1 MMVHSEEQKKDVIL
15 FGYGKFGRHMYA
27 HLSASGHYVKLATMV
42 DSNYNEA
49 IEDRIKDIKRFNPKH
64 NDSIRMLGVNPSKH
78 LLYCAMD
85 HTSNNLFLVLSLREL
100 YHDAMIVAISNSE
113 ENTRKLK
120 YAGADI
126 VIDIYEASAQ
136 HLVTN
141 LTKPAVAEAIST
153 IIFEKNDLRIAEI
166 VLKDGTQLEGKRA
179 AQIDFYSR
187 GLILV
192 AVIDKELG
200 DELIY
205 LSRGVD
211 HKFDAGDTLVLA
223 GKADD
228 ILFFKR
234 ELADG
239 ETLSQQKKE

>member
-1 MMVHSEEQKKDVIL
+1 MVGEEPKKDVIL

-27 HLSASGHYVKLATMV
+27 HLSRSGHHVRLATMV
-42 DSNYNEA
+42 DSNYEEA
-49 IEDRIKDIKRFNPKH
+49 LADRIKDVKRFNPKH
-64 NDSIRMLGVNPSKH
+64 NESIRMLGINPERH
-78 LLYCAMD
+78 LLYCAME

-100 YHDAMIVAISNSE
+100 YHEAIIVAISNSE

-166 VLKDGTQLEGKRA
+166 VLEANTILEGKRA
-179 AQIDFYSR
+179 AQIDFYGR

-205 LSRGVD
+205 LSKGVD

-223 GKADD
+223 GRADD
-228 ILFFKR
+228 ILAFKR
-234 ELADG
+234 ELLG
-239 ETLSQQKKE
+239 KEPPPYTKEKE

>member
-1 MMVHSEEQKKDVIL
+1 MAYVEEGKRDVIL
-15 FGYGKFGRHMYA
+15 FGYGKFGRHMYT
-27 HLSASGHYVKLATMV
+27 HLSRSGHHVKLATMIA
-42 DSNYNEA
+42 SNHAEA
-49 IEDRIKDIKRFNPKH
+49 VADRIKDIRQFNPKH
-64 NDSIRMLGVNPSKH
+64 NDSIRMLGINPSRH
-78 LLYCAMD
+78 LLYCAME

-120 YAGADI
+120 YAGADT

-153 IIFEKNDLRIAEI
+153 IVFEKNDLKIAEI
-166 VLKDGTQLEGKRA
+166 LLEADTILEGKHA
-179 AQIDFYSR
+179 AEIDFHGR
-187 GLILV
+187 GLILI
-192 AVIDKELG
+192 AVIDKEMG

-223 GKADD
+223 GKSDD
-228 ILFFKR
+228 VLSFKI

-239 ETLSQQKKE
+239 RFTQTIPKGV

>member
-1 MMVHSEEQKKDVIL
+1 MAYIEESKKEVIL
-15 FGYGKFGRHMYA
+15 FGYGKFGRHMYT
-27 HLSASGHYVKLATMV
+27 HLSQSGHHVKLATMV
-42 DSNYNEA
+42 ESNREEA
-49 IEDRIKDIKRFNPKH
+49 MADRIKDIKHFNPKH
-64 NDSIRMLGVNPSKH
+64 NDSIRMLGINPSKH
-78 LLYCAMD
+78 LLYCAME

-100 YHDAMIVAISNSE
+100 YHDAVIVAISNSE

-120 YAGADI
+120 YAGADT

-153 IIFEKNDLRIAEI
+153 IFFEKNNLKIAEI
-166 VLKDGTQLEGKRA
+166 LLDSDTMLEGKHA
-179 AQIDFYSR
+179 AEIDFYSR

-192 AVIDKELG
+192 AVIDREMG

-228 ILFFKR
+228 ILSFKM
-234 ELADG
+234 ELAG
-239 ETLSQQKKE
+239 A

>member
-1 MMVHSEEQKKDVIL
+1 MVHEESKKDVIL

-27 HLSASGHYVKLATMV
+27 HLSASGHHVKLATMA
-42 DSNYNEA
+42 DSNYEEA
-49 IEDRIKDIKRFNPKH
+49 IEDRIKDVKRFNPKH
-64 NDSIRMLGVNPSKH
+64 NDSIRMLGINPSKH

-100 YHDAMIVAISNSE
+100 YHDAIIVAISNSD

-120 YAGADI
+120 FAGADTI
-126 VIDIYEASAQ
+126 IDIYEASAQ

-166 VLKDGTQLEGKRA
+166 VLTPDTILEGKHA
-179 AQIDFYSR
+179 AEIDFYGK

-192 AVIDKELG
+192 AIIDKELG

-205 LSRGVD
+205 LSKGID

-223 GKADD
+223 GRVDD
-228 ILFFKR
+228 IFAFKR
-234 ELADG
+234 ELAG
-239 ETLSQQKKE
+239 KTVSTISKGANE

>member
-1 MMVHSEEQKKDVIL
+1 MLHSEEGKKDVIL

-27 HLSASGHYVKLATMV
+27 HLNSSGHHVKLATMV
-42 DSNYNEA
+42 ESNYEEA
-49 IEDRIKDIKRFNPKH
+49 VADRIKDIKRFNPKH
-64 NDSIRMLGVNPSKH
+64 NDSIRMLGINPAKH

-85 HTSNNLFLVLSLREL
+85 HTSSNLFLVLSLREL
-100 YHDAMIVAISNSE
+100 YHDAMIVAISNSD

-120 YAGADI
+120 YAGADTI
-126 VIDIYEASAQ
+126 IDIYEASAQ

-166 VLKDGTQLEGKRA
+166 VLDRDTPLEGKHTTE
-179 AQIDFYSR
+179 IDFYGK

-192 AVIDKELG
+192 AIIDKELG

-205 LSRGVD
+205 VSKGVD

-223 GKADD
+223 GRTED
-228 ILFFKR
+228 IFAFKG
-234 ELADG
+234 ELRSAQSA
-239 ETLSQQKKE
+239 T

>member
-1 MMVHSEEQKKDVIL
+1 MMYTEESKKEVIL
-15 FGYGKFGRHMYA
+15 FGYGKFGRHMYH
-27 HLSASGHYVKLATMV
+27 HLSQGGHHVKLATMV
-42 DSNYNEA
+42 ESNYEEA
-49 IEDRIKDIKRFNPKH
+49 SADRIKDIKRFNPKH
-64 NDSIRMLGVNPSKH
+64 NDSIRMLGINPAKH
-78 LLYCAMD
+78 LLYCAME

-120 YAGADI
+120 YAGADT

-153 IIFEKNDLRIAEI
+153 IFFEKNNLKIAEI
-166 VLKDGTQLEGKRA
+166 LLESDTLLEGKHA
-179 AQIDFYSR
+179 AEIDFYGR

-192 AVIDKELG
+192 AVIDREMG

-228 ILFFKR
+228 ILSFKM
-234 ELADG
+234 ELAG
-239 ETLSQQKKE
+239 V

>member
-1 MMVHSEEQKKDVIL
+1 MIHTEESKKEVIL
-15 FGYGKFGRHMYA
+15 FGYGKFGRHMYH
-27 HLSASGHYVKLATMV
+27 HLSQGGHHVKLATMV
-42 DSNYNEA
+42 ESNYEEA
-49 IEDRIKDIKRFNPKH
+49 SADRIKDIKRFNPKH
-64 NDSIRMLGVNPSKH
+64 NDSIRMLGINPAKH
-78 LLYCAMD
+78 LLYCAME

-120 YAGADI
+120 YAGADT

-153 IIFEKNDLRIAEI
+153 IFFEKNNLKIAEI
-166 VLKDGTQLEGKRA
+166 LLESDTLLEGKHA
-179 AQIDFYSR
+179 AEIDFYGR

-192 AVIDKELG
+192 AVIDREMG

-228 ILFFKR
+228 ILSFKM
-234 ELADG
+234 ELAG
-239 ETLSQQKKE
+239 V

>member
-1 MMVHSEEQKKDVIL
+1 MMYTEENKKEVIL
-15 FGYGKFGRHMYA
+15 FGYGKFGRHMYH
-27 HLSASGHYVKLATMV
+27 HLSQGGHHVKLATMV
-42 DSNYNEA
+42 ESNYEEA
-49 IEDRIKDIKRFNPKH
+49 SADRIKDIKRFNPKH
-64 NDSIRMLGVNPSKH
+64 NDSIRMLGINPAKH
-78 LLYCAMD
+78 LLYCAME

-120 YAGADI
+120 YAGADT

-153 IIFEKNDLRIAEI
+153 IFFEKNNLKIAEI
-166 VLKDGTQLEGKRA
+166 LLESDTLLEGKHA
-179 AQIDFYSR
+179 AEIDFYGR

-192 AVIDKELG
+192 AVIDREMG

-228 ILFFKR
+228 ILSFKM
-234 ELADG
+234 ELAG
-239 ETLSQQKKE
+239 V

>member
-1 MMVHSEEQKKDVIL
+1 MAYIEESKKEVIL
-15 FGYGKFGRHMYA
+15 FGYGKFGRHMYV
-27 HLSASGHYVKLATMV
+27 HLSQSGHHVKLATMV
-42 DSNYNEA
+42 ESNREEA
-49 IEDRIKDIKRFNPKH
+49 MADRIKDIKHFNPKH
-64 NDSIRMLGVNPSKH
+64 NDSIRMLGINPSKH
-78 LLYCAMD
+78 LLYCAME

-100 YHDAMIVAISNSE
+100 YHDAVIVAISNSE

-120 YAGADI
+120 YAGANT

-153 IIFEKNDLRIAEI
+153 IFFEKNDLKIAEI
-166 VLKDGTQLEGKRA
+166 LLDSDTMLEGKHA
-179 AQIDFYSR
+179 AEIDFYSR

-192 AVIDKELG
+192 AVIDREMG

-228 ILFFKR
+228 ILSFKM
-234 ELADG
+234 ELAG
-239 ETLSQQKKE
+239 V

>member
-1 MMVHSEEQKKDVIL
+1 MAYVEESKKEVIL

-27 HLSASGHYVKLATMV
+27 HLSQSGHHVKLATMV
-42 DSNYNEA
+42 ESNHEEA
-49 IEDRIKDIKRFNPKH
+49 MADRIKDIKRFNPKH
-64 NDSIRMLGVNPSKH
+64 NDSIRMLGINPSKH
-78 LLYCAMD
+78 LLYCAME

-100 YHDAMIVAISNSE
+100 YHDAVIVAISNSD

-120 YAGADI
+120 YAGADT

-153 IIFEKNDLRIAEI
+153 IFFEKNNLKIAEI
-166 VLKDGTQLEGKRA
+166 LLDSDTMLEGKHA
-179 AQIDFYSR
+179 AEIDFYSR

-192 AVIDKELG
+192 AVIDRELG

-228 ILFFKR
+228 ILSFKM
-234 ELADG
+234 ELAG
-239 ETLSQQKKE
+239 V